1 MSIKLQIFSIFLL
14 LVFITS
20 ILLVAFGQITVRRLR
35 KNPEIRS
42 ALGFEYVSGRDI
54 FNVAQALGLPIGM
67 IRKLR
72 STKLGFLYADPDVLL
87 RYTSRFDRIL
97 GRLFFWSY
105 MSTGLIGVIFL
116 ILNSLDFFK

>member
-1 MSIKLQIFSIFLL
+1 MSIKLQILGILILL
-14 LVFITS
+14 AFITS

-35 KNPEIRS
+35 KDPVIRS
-42 ALGFEYVSGRDI
+42 ALGFEYISGRDI

-72 STKLGFLYADPDVLL
+72 TTKLGFLYADPDVLL
-87 RYTSRFDRIL
+87 RHTSRFDRIL

-105 MSTGLIGVIFL
+105 VTTGILGIIFV
-116 ILNSLDFFK
+116 ILNSLGLFK

>member
-1 MSIKLQIFSIFLL
+1 MSIKLEIFSIFLL

-54 FNVAQALGLPIGM
+54 FNVAQALGLPIGV

-72 STKLGFLYADPDVLL
+72 TTKLAFLYADPDVLV
-87 RYTSRFDRIL
+87 RYTSKFDRIL

-105 MSTGLIGVIFL
+105 ATTGILGILFL
-116 ILNSLDFFK
+116 VLNSLGVFK